1 MTRLNYKGGGGRC
14 GGRGE
19 GMVKNLGKRGNYEQH
34 DIAHAISH
42 LKRCM
47 HTRGINSNCNTV
59 MAI

>member
-1 MTRLNYKGGGGRC
+1 MTRLNYKGGGGV
-14 GGRGE
+14 GGWG
-19 GMVKNLGKRGNYEQH
+19 GKVKNVGTRGNYEQH

>member
-1 MTRLNYKGGGGRC
+1 MTRLNYKGVGWGGGL
-14 GGRGE
+14 
-19 GMVKNLGKRGNYEQH
+19 VKNLGKRGNYEQH